1 MKRALKPRPDR
12 KGNPAFRPT
21 EEQRRF
27 VAAMA
32 GMGMRHEDICR
43 VLGSGRKYHRGPMAR
58 TTLDRH
64 FRHELDGGIA
74 LFRFEI
80 TTKLRE
86 AVRAGQPWAI
96 LAALRN
102 VFRWDRQ
109 DGMPLLT
116 HEPQNI
122 QIQFCMPDKKPEEPK
137 PPVDVTPPAST
148 GPVQP
153 LDQVPRIEGPR
164 PRFRSA
170 ETGVVFEM
178 PRDQPPSAFDAGN
191 PRGWMK

>member
-1 MKRALKPRPDR
+1 
-12 KGNPAFRPT
+12 
-21 EEQRRF
+21 
-27 VAAMA
+27 MA
-32 GMGMRHEDICR
+32 GMGMRHDDICK
-43 VLGSGRKYHRGPMAR
+43 VLGSGHKSRPGPMAQ

-64 FRHELDGGIA
+64 FRHELDGGMA
-74 LFRFEI
+74 LFRFEV

-122 QIQFCMPDKKPEEPK
+122 QVEFIMPSKKPAEPLK
-137 PPVDVTPPAST
+137 PPVDVTPSRPE
-148 GPVQP
+148 QP
-153 LDQVPRIEGPR
+153 IDQVPRIEGPR
-164 PRFRSA
+164 PRFRTDSGA
-170 ETGVVFEM
+170 VYEM
-178 PRDQPPSAFDAGN
+178 PRDEPPSAFAQPN
-191 PRGWMK
+191 PKGWMR

>member
-12 KGNPAFRPT
+12 KGNPAFKPT
-21 EEQRRF
+21 AEQRRF

-58 TTLDRH
+58 TTLDKH
-64 FRHELDGGIA
+64 FRHELDGGMA

-109 DGMPLLT
+109 DGMPLFA

-122 QIQFCMPDKKPEEPK
+122 QIQFCMPDKKPEGPQ
-137 PPVDVTPPAST
+137 PPVDVTPQPKPDYNLPA
-148 GPVQP
+148 
-153 LDQVPRIEGPR
+153 IEAPR
-164 PRFRSA
+164 PRFHTEA
-170 ETGVVFEM
+170 GTYEM
-178 PRDQPPSAFDAGN
+178 PRTEPSIFQPPN
-191 PRGWMK
+191 PKGWMR